1 MAEIASDMAFRYSEN
16 LDPWELEAWSLM
28 LFPEDDADKASCQQL
43 SKAASER
50 LPSEAQ
56 DQDAAPLGVLW
67 NLDDSHISSG
77 DEAATAFE
85 TGSMALS
92 AACPASD
99 INDSVPES
107 HLEVISSPYAAAC
120 SGKTI
125 SSGIP
130 APVSSFP
137 AEDISKMPAL
147 HDAADGN
154 GPARLAR
161 YGTRAAARVRPRKRQ
176 NCLGVDTAADAG
188 AAAPKAAAD
197 LPIRRKRHLSS
208 LRENEPGWHAVVPC
222 QRRIPF
228 IYLALEAGELDVPVT
243 LPGPK
248 HRSRKTLRDLAAIP
262 LDQQGPVFAEMHQH
276 VAAAMRSKKKDG
288 DACHQA
294 VLKLTGAVA
303 LLGCVFFSP
312 KGAFHFVGN
321 SLLDGRSMQLPEA
334 FQDSAEMMSLLRLDR
349 HQAETARQVWAEA
362 TIQLNRLAAE
372 RAELLSQIRMGDAQP
387 LAWQEPVL
395 CGAPNT
401 AKLLGQAAQLTQNAY
416 QQRAVLRHASR
427 LCIWQICSPDT
438 LARVIHHAWPGFVDV
453 LGLLQA
459 IAASASGFAT
469 ASGSAQGPALCMAH

>member
-1 MAEIASDMAFRYSEN
+1 MAEPCLAKTCVPGNI
-16 LDPWELEAWSLM
+16 
-28 LFPEDDADKASCQQL
+28 
-43 SKAASER
+43 AAST
-50 LPSEAQ
+50 LLHTM
-56 DQDAAPLGVLW
+56 QDAAPLGVLW

-197 LPIRRKRHLSS
+197 LPIRVRPRKACPIRCCLQPRCIDGM
-208 LRENEPGWHAVVPC
+208 LR
-222 QRRIPF
+222 
-228 IYLALEAGELDVPVT
+228 
-243 LPGPK
+243 
-248 HRSRKTLRDLAAIP
+248 
-262 LDQQGPVFAEMHQH
+262 
-276 VAAAMRSKKKDG
+276 
-288 DACHQA
+288 
-294 VLKLTGAVA
+294 
-303 LLGCVFFSP
+303 
-312 KGAFHFVGN
+312 
-321 SLLDGRSMQLPEA
+321 
-334 FQDSAEMMSLLRLDR
+334 
-349 HQAETARQVWAEA
+349 
-362 TIQLNRLAAE
+362 
-372 RAELLSQIRMGDAQP
+372 
-387 LAWQEPVL
+387 
-395 CGAPNT
+395 
-401 AKLLGQAAQLTQNAY
+401 
-416 QQRAVLRHASR
+416 
-427 LCIWQICSPDT
+427 
-438 LARVIHHAWPGFVDV
+438 
-453 LGLLQA
+453 
-459 IAASASGFAT
+459 
-469 ASGSAQGPALCMAH
+469 